1 MFDEDLLEQAERL
14 IAAAAAK
21 NMQFVTAESCTG
33 GMVASLLT
41 SIAGSSAVFERGFV
55 TYSNLAKHQSLNVP
69 WEMIETYGAVSPQV
83 ANSMAAGALKNS
95 NGDIAVSITGVAGPS
110 GGSAEKPV
118 GLVYFGLAKK
128 GHLTRNFEH
137 HFGEIGRG
145 AIRLMAVKVALGLFD
160 RAL

>member
-14 IAAAAAK
+14 VSAAGAK
-21 NMQFVTAESCTG
+21 SLKLVTAESCTG
-33 GMVASLLT
+33 GMVSSLIT

-55 TYSNLAKHQSLNVP
+55 TYSNISKNQSLGVP
-69 WEMIETYGAVSPQV
+69 WEMIESYGAVSPQV

-95 NGDIAVSITGVAGPS
+95 NGDIAVSITGVAGPG
-110 GGSAEKPV
+110 GGSIEKPV
-118 GLVYFGLAKK
+118 GLVYFGLAKN

-137 HFGEIGRG
+137 NFGEIGRG
-145 AIRLMAVKVALGLFD
+145 SIRLMAVKIAISLFE